1 MEKQEPSSRRIER
14 AAGRANL
21 LLEWESIGNDLS
33 VKLTGGASHVGAV
46 GVGIFDSTSGRASSS
61 VVTVPGHREDGLA
74 LQGARELS
82 EASRSTTVFIAGI
95 HVDDITKRE
104 IEEIVSVA
112 EGMIEELSGILREG

>member
-1 MEKQEPSSRRIER
+1 MERQKASRRMER
-14 AAGRANL
+14 SAGRTSL
-21 LLEWESIGNDLS
+21 LLEWERIGDDLS

-46 GVGIFDSTSGRASSS
+46 AVGIFDSTSGRASSS
-61 VVTVPGHREDGLA
+61 VITVPGHREDGLA
-74 LQGARELS
+74 LQGARKFS
-82 EASRSTTVFIAGI
+82 QASRSVTVFTVGI